1 MLPERSKM
9 SRASHGYIVYPY
21 QSKHQP
27 KVEDVIRNTAS
38 IYFDYNA
45 PVQTNTEK
53 TRVTGDVVLPL
64 RLLSFTAGH
73 SGNVNTCMGYCTEIN
88 TDRFD
93 IQRSGNGREFAS
105 IATIKTYNN
114 GKTENEYHYTDLS
127 PWNKAIITGSNWW
140 TKMVSPVT
148 ALFAGCVTMAQC
160 CYCIKPGKDMLRMV
174 CRQRAKSWKRK
185 SWIWMVS

>member
-1 MLPERSKM
+1 M
-9 SRASHGYIVYPY
+9 
-21 QSKHQP
+21 
-27 KVEDVIRNTAS
+27 EDVIRNTAS

-73 SGNVNTCMGYCTEIN
+73 SGNVNLLAWATAQEIN

-105 IATIKTYNN
+105 IATIKHITTARL
-114 GKTENEYHYTDLS
+114 KMST
-127 PWNKAIITGSNWW
+127 IIQTLA
-140 TKMVSPVT
+140 P
-148 ALFAGCVTMAQC
+148 
-160 CYCIKPGKDMLRMV
+160 
-174 CRQRAKSWKRK
+174 
-185 SWIWMVS
+185 